1 MDLFQNLF
9 SDAYKDN
16 FVAMNEAVRGKVIRP
31 NIECTN
37 GYIHLVDTVMIDDAP
52 PYAVIANVASGLK
65 NNVEKLFYIL
75 AIGQIVL
82 PIFI

>member
-52 PYAVIANVASGLK
+52 PYAVIANVASDLQNSAK
-65 NNVEKLFYIL
+65 NLFYIIV
-75 AIGQIVL
+75 IGLIVL
-82 PIFI
+82 PSF

>member
-1 MDLFQNLF
+1 
-9 SDAYKDN
+9 
-16 FVAMNEAVRGKVIRP
+16 MNEAVRGKVIRP

-65 NNVEKLFYIL
+65 INFIEKLLFIL
-75 AIGQIVL
+75 VIGRIVL
-82 PIFI
+82 PIFV

>member
-1 MDLFQNLF
+1 
-9 SDAYKDN
+9 
-16 FVAMNEAVRGKVIRP
+16 MNEAVRGKVIRP

-65 NNVEKLFYIL
+65 INAEKLFYIL
-75 AIGQIVL
+75 VIGRIVL
-82 PIFI
+82 PIFV